1 MEREPSEHPS
11 KLPDSEPTESSD
23 APQRPSQIGQLGP
36 LLGSAF
42 QLPNFRES
50 RFTIPPPPRGG
61 AAGIENAPEVS
72 HKPEA
77 GSIRLRCVDFDDQQV
92 DVRTFDDV
100 DRLLASPRPSW
111 SLVRWIDVEGLHPYV
126 VNRLRQALG
135 LHTLAAE
142 DVWHVPQRPKA
153 ELYGQQVFV
162 IVQRFRV
169 ADDDRL
175 QSEQVSAFATRDMLL
190 TFQEQQNDIW
200 GSLRARIGQPGSRIN
215 ASDATYLLYAVL
227 DTVVDH
233 DFPILEKYGERLE
246 QLEDAVLTEADPQLL
261 REIHAVKRDLL
272 VMRRVLWPMREA
284 IGELT
289 KPDKTVISEA
299 ARTYLRDVHDH
310 CVQVMDI
317 LETFRE
323 LASNLTDLHLSMTSN
338 KMNEV
343 MKVLTIISTIFIPIT
358 FLAGVYGMNFDDLPE
373 LHWKHG
379 YAVFWGICGALTTLL
394 IWFFHKRGWLRG

>member
-1 MEREPSEHPS
+1 
-11 KLPDSEPTESSD
+11 
-23 APQRPSQIGQLGP
+23 
-36 LLGSAF
+36 
-42 QLPNFRES
+42 
-50 RFTIPPPPRGG
+50 
-61 AAGIENAPEVS
+61 
-72 HKPEA
+72 
-77 GSIRLRCVDFDDQQV
+77 
-92 DVRTFDDV
+92 
-100 DRLLASPRPSW
+100 
-111 SLVRWIDVEGLHPYV
+111 
-126 VNRLRQALG
+126 
-135 LHTLAAE
+135 
-142 DVWHVPQRPKA
+142 
-153 ELYGQQVFV
+153 
-162 IVQRFRV
+162 
-169 ADDDRL
+169 
-175 QSEQVSAFATRDMLL
+175 MLL